1 MSEEKKTSK
10 TIIGKVVSN
19 KMLKTIVV
27 ELERQ
32 MAHPLYGKYVTK
44 TSKFYA
50 HDESNSA
57 NVGDIVKIEF
67 QRPLSKLKRWKL
79 LEIVEKSHQI

>member
-1 MSEEKKTSK
+1 MSEVTKISK
-10 TIIGKVVSN
+10 TIIGQVVSN

-27 ELERQ
+27 ELKRQ
-32 MAHPLYGKYVTK
+32 IAHPLYGKYLTK

-79 LEIVEKSHQI
+79 VEIVEKSNQI